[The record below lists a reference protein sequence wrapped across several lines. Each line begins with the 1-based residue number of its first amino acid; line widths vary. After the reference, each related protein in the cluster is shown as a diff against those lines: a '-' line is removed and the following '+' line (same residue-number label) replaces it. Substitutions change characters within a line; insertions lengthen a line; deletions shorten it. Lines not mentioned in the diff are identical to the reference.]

1 MRQYIV
7 RRMLMTV
14 PTLLGVTIVAF
25 LMIHLIPG
33 NIVQVMLGTRTD
45 VTPHQVQQLY
55 RLYGLNQP
63 LYVQYWRWLM
73 QLLRGNLGFS
83 LRTGLPISSLI
94 SQSFGVTAE
103 LAVGALVLAVAVAV
117 PLGMIAALYKKTIWD
132 YFARGF
138 AMFGLVI
145 PNFWLGAMLVMLTS
159 IYLPV
164 LSVFNYV
171 PFLTNP
177 LLNVR
182 DMIVPIMALA
192 LSLTAIIT
200 RMTRAAVL
208 ETMQFDH
215 VRTARAK
222 GLTQFAVNMKHVL
235 RNSLIPITT
244 IVGLQFGYLLGG
256 AIIIENV
263 FSLPGM
269 GRLIVDAIN
278 QRDYPVVQSSVLF
291 VSAIFVLINLVVD
304 ISYGF
309 INPQIRYQ

>member
-1 MRQYIV
+1 MGQYAI
-7 RRMLMTV
+7 RRVLIAI
-14 PTLLGVTIVAF
+14 PTMLGVTIVAF

-33 NIVQVMLGTRTD
+33 NIVQVMLGTRTN
-45 VTPHQVQQLY
+45 VTPQQIQQLY
-55 RLYGLNQP
+55 RLYGIDQP
-63 LYVQYWRWLM
+63 LYLQYWHWLS

-83 LRTGLPISSLI
+83 LRTGLPIATLI

-103 LAVGALVLAVAVAV
+103 LALGALVVAVVVAV
-117 PLGMIAALYKKTIWD
+117 PLGMVAALYQNSPWD
-132 YFARGF
+132 YLARGV
-138 AMFGLVI
+138 ALLGLII
-145 PNFWLGAMLVMLTS
+145 PNFWLGTMLVMVTS
-159 IYLPV
+159 IYFPV

-177 LLNVR
+177 MVNVK
-182 DMIVPIMALA
+182 DMIVPIITLA
-192 LSLTAIIT
+192 LSLMAIIT
-200 RMTRAAVL
+200 RMTRSAVL
-208 ETMQFDH
+208 ETIQLDH

-222 GLTQFAVNMKHVL
+222 GLKQFAVNMRHVL

-256 AIIIENV
+256 AIVVENV

-278 QRDYPVVQSSVLF
+278 QRDYPVVQSSILF
-291 VSAIFVLINLVVD
+291 VSAIFVLVNLVVD